1 MRFRHL
7 CSHLLYVTVPRLAPT
22 ESLVQCL
29 HVAKKTR
36 VRDGPTVQIAKP
48 ADVEEGKLTGG
59 RLDGMLQPATHASLV
74 LHVPLC
80 GRAEPWR
87 AAAAVRA
94 RRQNDG
100 CRDAA
105 DTTTAAVTDWRL
117 AECRGVVKKNCCSGW
132 EKGPLYP
139 RFGRTRA
146 IGLGPA
152 ARPFARSREKEKLA
166 TACRSFF
173 LQLSTMRCNEM
184 QRPFVSC
191 FAGSYRHGTPEHAWT
206 WCRPFTICIC
216 LLLPVARLTT

>member
-117 AECRGVVKKNCCSGW
+117 AECRGVVKKKLLQRLG
-132 EKGPLYP
+132 E
-139 RFGRTRA
+139 RTLVPSVWTDARHWA
-146 IGLGPA
+146 WARRPPIRSLEGEGEIGHCM
-152 ARPFARSREKEKLA
+152 PFFLLA
-166 TACRSFF
+166 TINHA
-173 LQLSTMRCNEM
+173 M
-184 QRPFVSC
+184 Q
-191 FAGSYRHGTPEHAWT
+191 
-206 WCRPFTICIC
+206 
-216 LLLPVARLTT
+216 